1 MVWDRDRWLL
11 NRFYHTESADL
22 TMPEF
27 LQALNSMQY
36 VIDEL
41 RPKTPEEIMGQIAKQ
56 VAEMAALNRARK
68 EAARE

>member
-1 MVWDRDRWLL
+1 
-11 NRFYHTESADL
+11 
-22 TMPEF
+22 MPEF